1 MLSHCYQPLHFPSIH
16 NQSIKES
23 SARNALNKQR
33 EQSLKALEKERAKF
47 QEFVKTTDYPE
58 AEIKSDIDLYF
69 FDSYKEEPI
78 KPFSDETTRSGIIKG
93 IVGRYLILENNE
105 RLYGLWLRDYFGK
118 KVTINDKITELER
131 DLQQVSLF

>member
-1 MLSHCYQPLHFPSIH
+1 M
-16 NQSIKES
+16 
-23 SARNALNKQR
+23 
-33 EQSLKALEKERAKF
+33 
-47 QEFVKTTDYPE
+47 
-58 AEIKSDIDLYF
+58 YF

-105 RLYGLWLRDYFGK
+105 RLYGLWLSDYFGK